1 MSKILVIIILSLI
14 LILLIHLNARQS
26 ERLIKKIISSTPFIY
41 SPNLY
46 EFNPDINT
54 NNWDIHKKR
63 LEKFRRSQY
72 KGVTFFVSPEDRIY
86 YLSEKGTKVYC

>member
-14 LILLIHLNARQS
+14 LILLIHLNVRQS
-26 ERLIKKIISSTPFIY
+26 KRLIKKIISYNPFIS
-41 SPNLY
+41 SPNQY

-72 KGVTFFVSPEDRIY
+72 RGLTFFVSPEGKIY
-86 YLSEKGTKVYC
+86 FLSEKGTKVYC